1 MLRVMF
7 VFWLFMTILI
17 AIVGLIAI
25 VFLPG
30 KLKKHRLLRLRNDVI
45 ATSER
50 YKKLVKSID
59 EIGFHKDVMIDYRFS
74 ENVKSKSKF
83 DRFNFDSFFKSKI
96 SAELDKMEEVITK
109 VKQNIEKFS
118 EYQEIFN
125 DVYNSVTAGTDKRE
139 VEYYDMEKKLLL
151 EHRDSVSKTPLFT
164 CFVSYASPQGRNH
177 YENEKTYTLQEL
189 ISFRDTIILETAEK
203 NSEAY
208 RRKFERGK
216 VTDSL
221 RYDVLTRDG
230 FRCKLCGR
238 EANDGVKLEVDHI
251 VPISKGGKTTM
262 SNLQTLCKECN
273 RGKRDK
279 YNECNV
285 NNVGVLNS

>member
-1 MLRVMF
+1 
-7 VFWLFMTILI
+7 
-17 AIVGLIAI
+17 
-25 VFLPG
+25 
-30 KLKKHRLLRLRNDVI
+30 
-45 ATSER
+45 
-50 YKKLVKSID
+50 
-59 EIGFHKDVMIDYRFS
+59 
-74 ENVKSKSKF
+74 
-83 DRFNFDSFFKSKI
+83 
-96 SAELDKMEEVITK
+96 
-109 VKQNIEKFS
+109 
-118 EYQEIFN
+118 
-125 DVYNSVTAGTDKRE
+125 
-139 VEYYDMEKKLLL
+139 MEKKLLL